1 MINYANFRDSTQMQL
16 NKPNENVSNSEFSVV
31 LDNK

>member
-16 NKPNENVSNSEFSVV
+16 NIPNENAGNSEFSVV